1 MTSQFIQ
8 ITTALVSALSV
19 AGFVQAPS
27 SQTGATVI
35 MICRIDPQPDR
46 HMSYKP
52 RRLRV
57 RKLAFGNYEV

>member
-1 MTSQFIQ
+1 MTSQFIL

-19 AGFVQAPS
+19 AGLIQEPS
-27 SQTGATVI
+27 SHTGATVI

-46 HMSYKP
+46 HVSYKP

-57 RKLAFGNYEV
+57 RKLGFGNHEV